1 MMPRIATAF
10 SLAVV
15 LMWTACAPEPPQ
27 PLPAEYDPTPYE
39 LEVGHF
45 PPPVLPMDN
54 PMTEAG
60 VQLGRMLFH
69 EKKLSGDNTQACADC
84 HLQSRNFSDPAV
96 FSVGIA
102 GQEGSQKNQYKN

>member
-10 SLAVV
+10 SLTVV
-15 LMWTACAPEPPQ
+15 LMWTACTPEPPQ

-69 EKKLSGDNTQACADC
+69 EKKLSGDNTQKSTT
-84 HLQSRNFSDPAV
+84 QKTPQPRTP
-96 FSVGIA
+96 IA
-102 GQEGSQKNQYKN
+102 PNHQ